1 MNRNAL
7 GLPIF
12 ELEVSDAIYEG
23 KLRGAEEQIKSQ
35 LYDLNVGINFV
46 KESGKIVRVEVYA
59 IHKEMAEAVHDIL
72 ARIQDT
78 LIHIGHEEE
87 DEITEEI
94 STIRSKYS
102 KRKTT
107 AFKRGLLELLH
118 GPGEGKDQ
126 GKDEGK
132 NSKEWENQQETPSII
147 SINIQ

>member
-1 MNRNAL
+1 MYI
-7 GLPIF
+7 G
-12 ELEVSDAIYEG
+12 SDAAFVTPSVHG
-23 KLRGAEEQIKSQ
+23 SRG
-35 LYDLNVGINFV
+35 
-46 KESGKIVRVEVYA
+46 
-59 IHKEMAEAVHDIL
+59 AEAVHDIL

-107 AFKRGLLELLH
+107 AFKRGLLELL
-118 GPGEGKDQ
+118 GEGKDQ

-132 NSKEWENQQETPSII
+132 TDNSKE
-147 SINIQ
+147 